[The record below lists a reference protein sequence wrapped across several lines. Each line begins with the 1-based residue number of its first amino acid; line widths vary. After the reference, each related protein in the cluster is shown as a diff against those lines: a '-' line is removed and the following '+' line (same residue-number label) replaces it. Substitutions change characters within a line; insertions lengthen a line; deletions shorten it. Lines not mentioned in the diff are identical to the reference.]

1 MKTLPR
7 ATLVLGLL
15 SASFLNAADEV
26 VVNLNVRHSVNGFS
40 EFDRSRFILV
50 HAGLKENDWETDQ
63 NRADFLN
70 EYDVYLGR
78 NNGSL
83 PWFLSQT
90 TEHPTNAG
98 WIDHTSLETQGN
110 NVKSSYVSDT
120 ASQQLEHRIAN
131 HMIGGQMSMYPNGQE
146 NGNGFGLGSYD
157 ALADYF
163 SGFLSYFFG
172 EGGTD
177 GEPKPYM
184 VEVVNEP
191 FVKANSYQTTKP
203 NIAELHN
210 VVAAKIKEDHPD
222 VLVGGYTAAHPAFEA
237 ADFGLWDSNW
247 RMFIDT
253 AGENMDFFSVH
264 LYDYLS
270 PSDHYDSSK
279 TQYRSGSN
287 VEAILDM
294 IEHYSM
300 ISLGEVKPFA
310 VSEFGSYEP
319 IDGGE
324 PWTPESNWSDI
335 RSFSSI
341 LMQLLERPDRILQA
355 MPFVV
360 LKAEWGRDWNTGH
373 PYGPRLFRQ
382 RFEDPEDTGEE
393 WVYSEL
399 IQFYE
404 LWKNVNG
411 IRLDTTSEDLDV
423 QVDAYVDD
431 KKLHLI
437 LNNLELEPKQVD
449 LRFVSTE
456 RNAIV
461 SAVSKQTFA
470 INGAPLIEEIQHED
484 IPSTLTLEANA
495 TMIIEYDFT
504 DQVLVDQ
511 SSEEQKYYA
520 NTYLQ
525 TIDSSQDITFEIDDV
540 SVPTFGEAVLR
551 VGIGRSHEKSL
562 KPIVK
567 FNEETVEVPEDW
579 RGYDQGTRS
588 SFFGVIE
595 IPIPITLLQANN
607 SITVQFDDNGGH
619 VSSVTMQVWEFSS
632 SFRERSARESLDLF
646 TFQYDT
652 SEKQFDL
659 QTFGEIGKHYT
670 VQESGDLLK
679 WDKASET
686 KPGQSRWV
694 EFEVDGS
701 HSTFLRI
708 LETDSQDDTVNP

>member
-1 MKTLPR
+1 MKTFPR
-7 ATLVLGLL
+7 VALVLSLL
-15 SASFLNAADEV
+15 SASLLNAADEV
-26 VVNLNVRHSVNGFS
+26 MVNLNVRHSVNGFS

-63 NRADFLN
+63 KRADFLN

-78 NNGSL
+78 NNGAL

-90 TEHPTNAG
+90 LEHPSNSG

-110 NVKSSYVSDT
+110 NVKSNYVSDT
-120 ASQQLEHRIAN
+120 ASHQLEDRVAN
-131 HMIGGQMSMYPNGQE
+131 HMIGGQMNMYPNGQE

-163 SGFLSYFFG
+163 SGFLSYFYG
-172 EGGTD
+172 DGGAD

-191 FVKANSYQTTKP
+191 FVKANSYQTTKS

-210 VVAAKIKEDHPD
+210 VVAEKIKENHPD

-237 ADFGLWDSNW
+237 ADFGLWDANW

-253 AGENMDFFSVH
+253 AGENMDFYSVH

-270 PSDHYDSSK
+270 PSDHHDSTK

-310 VSEFGSYEP
+310 ISEFGSFEP

-324 PWTPESNWSDI
+324 AWTPESNWSDI

-360 LKAEWGRDWNTGH
+360 LKAEWGRDRSTGH

-382 RFEDPEDTGEE
+382 RFEDPEDTGDE

-411 IRLDTTSEDLDV
+411 IRVDTTSEDQDV

-437 LNNLELEPKQVD
+437 LNNLELEPKQID

-456 RNAIV
+456 RNAII
-461 SAVSKQTFA
+461 SAVSKQTFE
-470 INGAPLIEEIQHED
+470 INGAPLIEEIQYEN

-504 DQVLVDQ
+504 DEVLVDQ
-511 SSEEQKYYA
+511 SSEEKKYYA
-520 NTYLQ
+520 KTYLQ
-525 TIDSSQDITFEIDDV
+525 TIASSQDITFEIEDV
-540 SVPTFGEAVLR
+540 SVPAFGEAVLR
-551 VGIGRSHEKSL
+551 VGLGRSHEKSL
-562 KPIVK
+562 KPVIS
-567 FNEETVEVPEDW
+567 FNGETVEVPEDW

-595 IPIPITLLQANN
+595 IPIPVALLQTNN
-607 SITVQFDDNGGH
+607 DITIDFDDNGGH

-632 SFRERSARESLDLF
+632 AIREHHLRESLDLF

-652 SEKQFDL
+652 NEKHFDL

-701 HSTFLRI
+701 SSTFLRI
-708 LETDSQDDTVNP
+708 LETDSKNETVNP